1 MIKTQV
7 QVPDHLYE
15 EAKRIARDYEMS
27 LAEVFRRGLERM
39 LPYYPPREAPPAK
52 GKGWQL
58 PAPQRR
64 GAAGLDARQ
73 LRDLAR
79 EDEFAGLPP
88 GKR

>member
-1 MIKTQV
+1 MTKTQV
-7 QVPDHLYE
+7 QIPDHLYD

-39 LPYYPPREAPPAK
+39 LPYYPPRNAPPAK
-52 GKGWQL
+52 GRVWRL

-64 GAAGLDARQ
+64 GAADLDPRQ

-79 EDEFAGLPP
+79 EDDLSALPAR
-88 GKR
+88 KR

>member
-7 QVPDHLYE
+7 QVPDHLYA

-39 LPYYPPREAPPAK
+39 LPYYPPREASPAK

-64 GAAGLDARQ
+64 GAADLDSRQ

-79 EDEFAGLPP
+79 EDEITGLPP

>member
-1 MIKTQV
+1 MIKTRV
-7 QVPDHLYE
+7 RIPDHLYE
-15 EAKRIARDYEMS
+15 EAKRIARDCEIS

-39 LPYYPPREAPPAK
+39 LPYYPPREASPAK

-58 PAPQRR
+58 PGPQRR
-64 GAAGLDARQ
+64 GAAALDARQ

-79 EDEFAGLPP
+79 EDEFAGLPL